1 MPLEPLRGAGG
12 QRCPPSTAQGGSE
25 QQRRS
30 SDASDK
36 GKGNKAPPSA
46 PARCRHP
53 NTQGRR
59 GSLTWVVVVPLH
71 DADVH
76 GGGRLWHWR
85 SLPLRGVA
93 LHTAAL
99 HRLRETKQQSVP
111 SREHPPPPRVSVG
124 HSKTT
129 TRRKGR
135 AEVPQ
140 TCSGYSSPRPKQ
152 CSASPLPKTT
162 CFTISSI
169 LLN

>member
-46 PARCRHP
+46 PARCRNP

-111 SREHPPPPRVSVG
+111 SREHPPPPPGSLWVTAKPQHAEREG
-124 HSKTT
+124 LRCP
-129 TRRKGR
+129 RRALVIPAHGQSNARLPRFQKRR
-135 AEVPQ
+135 A
-140 TCSGYSSPRPKQ
+140 
-152 CSASPLPKTT
+152 LPFPPS
-162 CFTISSI
+162 C
-169 LLN
+169 